1 VAEPGPELAG
11 LRARLDEVDGRL
23 VAVAAERQ
31 RIVAEIGRL
40 KRAHGRQLRDFARE
54 RQVLDL
60 AAGNAARLGLDPRL
74 ARELLRQLIEAS
86 LASQEQ
92 DRLRTGGAAS
102 GRRAVVIGGGGRMGR
117 WFARFLDSQG
127 CVVRVVDPAGSP
139 DGFPCVAGLSDV
151 ALDDDFVVVAAP
163 IRETAGLLH
172 ELARRR
178 PRGVVVDIGSL
189 KTPLRSGI
197 DALRAAGVRVASIH
211 PMFGPS
217 ANTLAGRHVIFVDTG
232 DAAAGAA
239 VRRLFDATLAEP
251 VELQLEDH
259 DRLVGWVLGLS
270 HALNLAFAAALADS
284 GAMADRLARA
294 SSTTFDRQLAI
305 ARQVTGENPHLY
317 FEIQHLNAHG
327 GEALSALERALT
339 TLTNAVKTGDE
350 AAFVSLMS
358 RGRSSLSPGEAA
370 GDGGH

>member
-1 VAEPGPELAG
+1 
-11 LRARLDEVDGRL
+11 
-23 VAVAAERQ
+23 
-31 RIVAEIGRL
+31 
-40 KRAHGRQLRDFARE
+40 
-54 RQVLDL
+54 
-60 AAGNAARLGLDPRL
+60 
-74 ARELLRQLIEAS
+74 
-86 LASQEQ
+86 
-92 DRLRTGGAAS
+92 
-102 GRRAVVIGGGGRMGR
+102 MGR

-127 CVVRVVDPAGSP
+127 CAVRVVDPAGSP

-189 KTPLRSGI
+189 KTPLRAGI
-197 DALRAAGVRVASIH
+197 DALRAAGVRVASMH

-305 ARQVTGENPHLY
+305 ARQVTAENPHLY